1 MERIINVTIERNENI
16 ELVFNFENKLKLN
29 LSSDKTR
36 DTQEFFLQLLNEIV
50 KLDDIITFT
59 LEDEKE
65 DLFHDVADKY
75 LNNLEYEIKKVVSEI
90 PRRLL
95 ADISE

>member
-29 LSSDKTR
+29 LSSDKTK

-50 KLDDIITFT
+50 KLNDTITFT

-75 LNNLEYEIKKVVSEI
+75 LNNLEYEIKKIVGEI